1 MEAGSMR
8 VAGEKRESFLHFRFR
23 CKKIRNDLL
32 ETCSS
37 LSSISLAFFLSLSNS
52 DRWSDTEGGV
62 SHRSPTSPEKT
73 VGAAGSD
80 QPLKKERGLT
90 TMGGSTPTASAPTVD
105 PVPMFP
111 LRVFAAALL
120 FFHGSEFAL
129 AYAFQR
135 RTLSRRCEL
144 DLSFFHREKRP
155 SFSLLVLIGRKK
167 PKSKTKNLPALLFS
181 WPYALAMAS
190 AVVEYLVESILVSPR
205 WSQRSA
211 GAVPLLQ
218 TATTATGCLLVAAGE
233 ALRKAAMLT
242 AARAFTHDLAL
253 KKEPTHGL
261 VTCGVYSLLRH
272 PGYAGFALWAVGT
285 QLVLRNLVRGRVRR
299 GRGAVHEGEGGGR
312 GGTAR
317 GVLRGRVREVCEE
330 SQEVVVEVKRR
341 RRSVFVAVFC
351 FVFFVDRIEQKKSL

>member
-1 MEAGSMR
+1 MP

-37 LSSISLAFFLSLSNS
+37 LSYISLAFFLSLSNS

-144 DLSFFHREKRP
+144 GLSFFRREKRP

-167 PKSKTKNLPALLFS
+167 PKSITENLPALLFS

-285 QLVLRNLVRGRVRR
+285 QLVLRNPLCAVAFAVAVARFMRARVEAEEALLVAFFGEEYERYARR
-299 GRGAVHEGEGGGR
+299 
-312 GGTAR
+312 
-317 GVLRGRVREVCEE
+317 
-330 SQEVVVEVKRR
+330 VKRWWWR
-341 RRSVFVAVFC
+341 
-351 FVFFVDRIEQKKSL
+351 